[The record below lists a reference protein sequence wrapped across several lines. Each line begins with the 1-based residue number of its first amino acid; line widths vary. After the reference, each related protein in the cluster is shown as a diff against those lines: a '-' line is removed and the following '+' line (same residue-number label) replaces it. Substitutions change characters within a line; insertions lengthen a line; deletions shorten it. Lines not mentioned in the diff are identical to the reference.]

1 MSAASLSPFATVSGP
16 ARGEEADLA
25 GKLAAFSISDLF
37 QMLSFT
43 QKTGTVTLTQGWN
56 SRTVTFEEGRISYV
70 AAGSRLPTLTELLHR
85 LGKVSRAQIEALRG
99 AGVRGEDELLRQ
111 LLAGGVIDEADLRR
125 CQDQLLEISI
135 YTLFLWRNC
144 TFTFKAG
151 EVVREGG
158 VAVDVDSMQ
167 IIIEG
172 TRRVDE
178 WIEVS
183 PVVPSVYM
191 IFRWCRKQPETPPPF
206 DRRVVFMLIDG
217 RRDVVAIARE
227 AGLTQFQ
234 AAKALYELVKGGYI
248 EAIPPNKQKV
258 IELFNRA
265 VESIYLKLCLYD
277 HARVALEFEH
287 QLNRFAIENKL
298 KVRMAAGKIIISDQN
313 TPIGPTE
320 LVDLYKLFIAIQN
333 NKFAKMFE
341 PVVAHGLIDGLYRH
355 SDPDLQQMMRMYEFV
370 ELEGLLLIDM
380 FGGAPNARNP
390 EHDPRPGPDARRRGQ
405 DDRVSAPDPD
415 GA

>member
-1 MSAASLSPFATVSGP
+1 MTKTRELESDI
-16 ARGEEADLA
+16 DLQ
-25 GKLAAFSISDLF
+25 GRLAAFSISDLL

-43 QKTGTVTLTQGWN
+43 RKTGTVTLIQGWN

-70 AAGSRLPTLTELLHR
+70 AAGSRLPSLTELLLR
-85 LGKVSRAQIEALRG
+85 LGKVSREQVEGLYANGIRSEDAVLRHLLEAG
-99 AGVRGEDELLRQ
+99 TV
-111 LLAGGVIDEADLRR
+111 DEADLRR
-125 CQDQLLEISI
+125 CQEQLLEISI

-144 TFTFKAG
+144 VFTFNAE

-191 IFRWCRKQPETPPPF
+191 IFRSRRRQPIGPPPF
-206 DRRVVFMLIDG
+206 ELRLVFALVDG
-217 RRDVVAIARE
+217 QRDVVAIARE

-234 AAKALYELVKGGYI
+234 TARALFHLVRAGYI
-248 EAIPPNKQKV
+248 EAVPPNKHKV

-265 VESIYLKLCLYD
+265 VESIYMKLCLYD
-277 HARVALEFEH
+277 HARVALEFEN
-287 QLNRFAIENKL
+287 QLNRFAIENRL

-313 TPIGPTE
+313 TAITPTE

-333 NKFAKMFE
+333 NKFSKMFE

-355 SDPDLQQMMRMYEFV
+355 SDPELQQMMRMYEFV
-370 ELEGLLLIDM
+370 ELEGLLLLEM
-380 FGGAPNARNP
+380 F
-390 EHDPRPGPDARRRGQ
+390 DRPQSTGMGTGTGTGTGTGPLPPLGRRRR
-405 DDRVSAPDPD
+405 DFPSDNRAVSLNDE
-415 GA
+415 

>member
-1 MSAASLSPFATVSGP
+1 MTNTRELE
-16 ARGEEADLA
+16 RDIDLQ
-25 GKLAAFSISDLF
+25 GRLAAFSISDLF

-43 QKTGTVTLTQGWN
+43 RKTGTVTLIQGWN

-70 AAGSRLPTLTELLHR
+70 AAGSRLPSLTELLLR
-85 LGKVSRAQIEALRG
+85 LGKVSREQVEGLYTNGI
-99 AGVRGEDELLRQ
+99 RGEDALLRH
-111 LLAGGVIDEADLRR
+111 LLEIGAVDEGDLRR
-125 CQDQLLEISI
+125 CQEQLLEISI

-144 TFTFKAG
+144 VFTFHAG
-151 EVVREGG
+151 DVVREGG

-191 IFRWCRKQPETPPPF
+191 IFRARRRQPVGPPSF
-206 DRRVVFMLIDG
+206 DLRLVFALVDG
-217 RRDVVAIARE
+217 RRDVVAIARQ

-234 AAKALYELVKGGYI
+234 TARALYHLVRAGYI
-248 EAIPPNKQKV
+248 EAVPPNKQKV

-265 VESIYLKLCLYD
+265 VESIYMKLCLYD
-277 HARVALEFEH
+277 HARVALEFEN
-287 QLNRFAIENKL
+287 QLNRFAIENRL

-313 TPIGPTE
+313 TAITPTE

-333 NKFAKMFE
+333 NKFSKMFE

-355 SDPDLQQMMRMYEFV
+355 SDPELQQMMRMYEFV
-370 ELEGLLLIDM
+370 ELEGLLLLEM
-380 FGGAPNARNP
+380 F
-390 EHDPRPGPDARRRGQ
+390 ERPHTTGTGTGPLPPLGRRRR
-405 DDRVSAPDPD
+405 DFPSDNRAVSLNDE
-415 GA
+415 